1 MKTKLPKLTLP
12 IIRSWKP
19 CYDPAKFAPEK
30 WQGNIIDILRCDKIP
45 ADDRLWCALQPGV
58 GIDEKTLRLFAC
70 WCASNAIKLL
80 PEKERDPRS
89 LNAIS
94 VAERFANGEATLEAL
109 SAAREAAWD
118 AAWAAARA
126 AQIEHLITMIS

>member
-45 ADDRLWCALQPGV
+45 ADDLPQWER
-58 GIDEKTLRLFAC
+58 TLVRH
-70 WCASNAIKLL
+70 
-80 PEKERDPRS
+80 R
-89 LNAIS
+89 
-94 VAERFANGEATLEAL
+94 
-109 SAAREAAWD
+109 
-118 AAWAAARA
+118 
-126 AQIEHLITMIS
+126 